1 MNNKHL
7 IKEIRK
13 ILSDLMMEG
22 EYRSDSFDESKVI
35 KRFEEEMLALI
46 LSEKKDLLNKFS
58 EIVGESKP
66 KTYIV
71 DGKKY
76 YHSFGGKMALDQY
89 EKELRAKLS
98 QLTEEEKK

>member
-7 IKEIRK
+7 IKAK
-13 ILSDLMMEG
+13 IEKAISHLFVVRGARIVANKEDVVKEV
-22 EYRSDSFDESKVI
+22 ES
-35 KRFEEEMLALI
+35 LI